1 MLRVAIDTNAL
12 VSALRSRRGASFRLI
27 SLLGDARW
35 RVFEENRSMAMSRT
49 ISLPEEILRQAEEFA
64 AREHV
69 SVEEFVSA
77 ALSEQF
83 AGVAY
88 LRHRKARASIER
100 FRAAL
105 DQIPDIEPE
114 ARDRLE

>member
-1 MLRVAIDTNAL
+1 
-12 VSALRSRRGASFRLI
+12 
-27 SLLGDARW
+27 
-35 RVFEENRSMAMSRT
+35 MAMRRS

-64 AREHV
+64 AREHI

-83 AGVAY
+83 AGAAY
-88 LRHRKARASIER
+88 LRHRQARASVER
-100 FRAAL
+100 FRAAM
-105 DQIPDIEPE
+105 DQIPDTEPE